1 MAMLIKRS
9 ILEKIVIGDV
19 DRAFRRWKRP
29 TVRSGG
35 RLRTAVGEL
44 AIQEVEQVS
53 IASLTDEDAHRA
65 GYDRLEDLRFEMSRQ
80 PDRDLYRI
88 VLRYHGSDRRELL
101 RQDDDITE
109 AECASILER
118 INRIGAKAHIADL
131 SLRILTWIDKCP
143 DRRARDL
150 ADEIGMDTRK
160 LKTHVRKL
168 KEMGLTESRQIGYRL
183 SARGQRVL
191 EVARKNSAS

>member
-1 MAMLIKRS
+1 MLIKRS

>member
-9 ILEKIVIGDV
+9 ILQKIVIGDV
-19 DRAFRRWKRP
+19 DCAFRRWKRP

-35 RLRTAVGEL
+35 RLRTGVGEL
-44 AIQEVEQVS
+44 AIQEVEQVT

-101 RQDDDITE
+101 RQDDDITD

-160 LKTHVRKL
+160 LKTYVRKL

-191 EVARKNSAS
+191 DVARKNSAS

>member
-1 MAMLIKRS
+1 M
-9 ILEKIVIGDV
+9 
-19 DRAFRRWKRP
+19 
-29 TVRSGG
+29 
-35 RLRTAVGEL
+35 
-44 AIQEVEQVS
+44 
-53 IASLTDEDAHRA
+53 
-65 GYDRLEDLRFEMSRQ
+65 
-80 PDRDLYRI
+80 
-88 VLRYHGSDRRELL
+88 L
-101 RQDDDITE
+101 RQDDDITD

-160 LKTHVRKL
+160 LKTYVRKL

-191 EVARKNSAS
+191 DVARKNSAS